1 MQNTRL
7 NTLTTR
13 TLDRLTQLFSNP
25 WRRASLLLISV
36 LLGFFFGNAISTISG
51 QATYWDV
58 VAAAIVLVVVEVM
71 NRLAYG
77 GAERVRRSLPIETLN
92 ALKVGLVYSLFL
104 DAFKLGS

>member
-13 TLDRLTQLFSNP
+13 TTARLTQLFSNP

-51 QATYWDV
+51 QAAYWDIV
-58 VAAAIVLVVVEVM
+58 TAAITVVGVELI

-77 GAERVRRSLPIETLN
+77 GSERLRRSLLVATLN
-92 ALKVGLVYSLFL
+92 AVKIGIIYSLIL